1 MHFRYDINGLRA
13 LAVLSVVIFHFAEE
27 KLPGGFI
34 GVDVFF
40 VISGYLM
47 TSIIINKL
55 DKDRFSLMEF
65 YFARINRII
74 PALAVLCASLLLIG
88 FVALS
93 PVEYAKLSKQAA
105 SSVVFI
111 SNLVYY
117 SESGYFAESSLEN
130 WLLHTWSLSVEWQFY
145 LLYPIVLLALNKVL
159 SRDKLKVFIVVST
172 LLSLLLS
179 AWLTQQN
186 PSLSY
191 YVLPTRAWEMLVG
204 GLAFLYPIK
213 LSQALSKT
221 SALLGVLLILV
232 SCFIFSEGTSWP
244 GVSALLPVAGAY
256 LIILANQNQNALL
269 NNKLFQPLG
278 AWSYSIYLWHW
289 PIVVVIYKNE
299 LSEAYAVLG
308 ILLSIV
314 LGYLSYRFIETI
326 KFSKKESTFKSAFT
340 NKPLVFAVLVA
351 LTGSFSNYTDGFI
364 DRYPVAYQNLL
375 DDVKASPYR
384 DSCHVNEFKDPKEA
398 CEYFVNEKVTWA
410 AFGDSH
416 AVELAYALGQK
427 LKDTNES
434 LKHFSFSG
442 CRASYGQDDEFSKC
456 AKWYNSSIDFIAHEP
471 NIQNV
476 VFVHRYSYQLVGGT
490 NANYPGL
497 DDLKFDKKSVELLQN
512 IDRAINKLAAAKQRV
527 FVLYPVPELPDHISK
542 LIDRALMNKGNLEN
556 IKGTNRNWY
565 EKRNEVIINH
575 FKNAD
580 YPDNVVLI
588 NPADY
593 FCGDKFCFSTI
604 DQRSLYFDDNHV
616 SNYGASLIAE
626 DIINTKNSGMSV
638 Q

>member
-47 TSIIINKL
+47 TSIIIYKL
-55 DKDRFSLMEF
+55 DKDRFNLMEF

-93 PVEYAKLSKQAA
+93 PVEYAKLGKQAA
-105 SSVVFI
+105 SSVVFV

-117 SESGYFAESSLEN
+117 RESGYFAESSLEN

-244 GVSALLPVAGAY
+244 GVSALLPVSGAY

-289 PIVVVIYKNE
+289 PIVVLIYKNE

-308 ILLSIV
+308 FFLSIV
-314 LGYLSYRFIETI
+314 LGYLSYRYIETI
-326 KFSKKESTFKSAFT
+326 QFNKKESTFKSAFT
-340 NKPLVFAVLVA
+340 NKPLIFAVLVA
-351 LTGSFSNYTDGFI
+351 LTGSFSKYTDGFI
-364 DRYPVAYQNLL
+364 DRYPIAYQNLM
-375 DDVKASPYR
+375 DDAQASPFR

-398 CEYFVNEKVTWA
+398 CEYFVKDRITWA

-416 AVELAYALGQK
+416 AVELAYALGLK
-427 LKDTNES
+427 LKDSNEGI
-434 LKHFSFSG
+434 KHFSFSG
-442 CRASYGQDDEFSKC
+442 CRASYGKDDDFSKC
-456 AKWYNSSIDFIAHEP
+456 AKWYNTSVDFIANEP

-490 NANYPGL
+490 NADYPNLNGL
-497 DDLKFDKKSVELLQN
+497 EFNEQSVELLQN
-512 IDRAINKLAAAKQRV
+512 IDRAINKLASSKQRV
-527 FVLYPVPELPDHISK
+527 YVLYPVPELPDHISK
-542 LIDRALMNKGNLEN
+542 LIDQALVNKGDLKN
-556 IKGTNRNWY
+556 IKGTNRTWY
-565 EKRNEVIINH
+565 EKRNEAIINH
-575 FKNAD
+575 FNNAN

-588 NPADY
+588 NPANY
-593 FCGDKFCFSTI
+593 FCKGEFCFSAI
-604 DQRSLYFDDNHV
+604 NQRSLYFDDNHV

-626 DIINTKNSGMSV
+626 DIINTKNSGTSV

>member
-93 PVEYAKLSKQAA
+93 PVEYAKLGKQAA

-213 LSQALSKT
+213 LGQALSKA
-221 SALLGVLLILV
+221 SALIGVLLILV

-244 GVSALLPVAGAY
+244 GVSALLP
-256 LIILANQNQNALL
+256 
-269 NNKLFQPLG
+269 
-278 AWSYSIYLWHW
+278 
-289 PIVVVIYKNE
+289 E
-299 LSEAYAVLG
+299 
-308 ILLSIV
+308 
-314 LGYLSYRFIETI
+314 
-326 KFSKKESTFKSAFT
+326 
-340 NKPLVFAVLVA
+340 
-351 LTGSFSNYTDGFI
+351 
-364 DRYPVAYQNLL
+364 
-375 DDVKASPYR
+375 
-384 DSCHVNEFKDPKEA
+384 
-398 CEYFVNEKVTWA
+398 
-410 AFGDSH
+410 
-416 AVELAYALGQK
+416 VE
-427 LKDTNES
+427 
-434 LKHFSFSG
+434 
-442 CRASYGQDDEFSKC
+442 
-456 AKWYNSSIDFIAHEP
+456 
-471 NIQNV
+471 
-476 VFVHRYSYQLVGGT
+476 
-490 NANYPGL
+490 
-497 DDLKFDKKSVELLQN
+497 
-512 IDRAINKLAAAKQRV
+512 
-527 FVLYPVPELPDHISK
+527 
-542 LIDRALMNKGNLEN
+542 
-556 IKGTNRNWY
+556 
-565 EKRNEVIINH
+565 
-575 FKNAD
+575 
-580 YPDNVVLI
+580 
-588 NPADY
+588 
-593 FCGDKFCFSTI
+593 
-604 DQRSLYFDDNHV
+604 V
-616 SNYGASLIAE
+616 S
-626 DIINTKNSGMSV
+626 
-638 Q
+638 